1 MQYYSKATLVYVGKT
16 TDEKGSPQ
24 EVTFTREVKAKEI
37 KRFSDD
43 FYTTSGVKQQEL
55 RGTRNLTVPTWLTED
70 VVQDGIRYELTYVDY
85 ATKFGADRYR
95 VHRVREYFKTS
106 LQMILIL
113 VELR

>member
-1 MQYYSKATLVYVGKT
+1 MQYYGEATLVYVGKT
-16 TDEKGSPQ
+16 VDEKGSPQ
-24 EVTFTREVKAKEI
+24 EVTLSRQVKAKEI

-55 RGTRNLTVPTWLTED
+55 RGTRNITVSTWLTED
-70 VVQDGIRYELTYVDY
+70 VVQNGITYELTYVEYKNDKY
-85 ATKFGADRYR
+85 K
-95 VHRVREYFKTS
+95 VHRVREYYKTS